1 MKPAGK
7 PLKYIGLAVILLLP
21 VFIFFLLSRGE
32 HHFTTLPH
40 YGMKTPTTKE
50 VDGKTVSDTI
60 YHEIDYWSFTNQDGE
75 TVSQEDYDGGIYIA
89 DFIFTTCPGICPK
102 MTTQMSLLQ
111 LKLDNPAFDDVKYIS
126 YTVNPEYDTPE
137 VLKEY
142 GKQHGADFNQWTF
155 LTGEKQKIYELGVHS
170 YLVST
175 QEDALAEGGFL
186 HSEKFILVD
195 WNRNIRGYYDG
206 TDVND
211 VGRLAE
217 DIKIL
222 MKEKS
227 KNES

>member
-1 MKPAGK
+1 MKPVGK
-7 PLKYIGLAVILLLP
+7 LRKFIGLAIILLLP
-21 VFIFFLLSRGE
+21 VFIFFLLSRGN
-32 HHFTTLPH
+32 HHFTNLP
-40 YGMKTPTTKE
+40 YFGPKYVSTNQ
-50 VDGKTVSDTI
+50 VDGKMVTDTI
-60 YHEIDYWSFTNQDGE
+60 YHEIAYWSFKNQDNE
-75 TVSQEDYDGGIYIA
+75 LVTQDDYNGKIYIA
-89 DFIFTTCPGICPK
+89 DFFFTTCPGICPK

-111 LKLDNPAFDDVKYIS
+111 LKLDNPAFDEIKYIS
-126 YTVNPEYDTPE
+126 YTVNPEHDSPE

-142 GKQHGADFNQWTF
+142 GKQHGADFNKWTF

-195 WNRNIRGYYDG
+195 WKRNIRGYYDG

-211 VGRLAE
+211 VSRLAD